1 VTASGRSLAAFGALE
16 PAEQVL
22 LDGLSDGR
30 FDLVEGGDL
39 PAPEDP
45 RRIIRADLLRL
56 LILGAP
62 DAPPVHE
69 KGVRVSGAIIRGVLD
84 LEGCRIPRDIG
95 LVDCRFENA
104 LVLRSAMIDTLFL
117 DGSHLPAI
125 LAERLETRG
134 DVFLRQASV
143 DGPIL
148 MPGGRLGGGLIA
160 DGATLRRAGSTA
172 LDLSNVDLRGDC
184 SLKGAAVTGRID
196 LGGARLSADLVAL
209 GAAIA
214 APEAVA
220 LDAEGASVRG
230 DLLLRHARVE
240 GEARFDRARCE
251 GALDMTGAALSAPGE
266 AAVSLVG
273 ASIKGALILREGA
286 RIDGLLDLR
295 GATVG
300 AMVDDPACWPGAGD
314 LALDRCL
321 YGGFLAAPAD
331 AATRLR
337 WLALQTPGRWRQ
349 DFWPQP
355 YRHLSAVLDGMGHN
369 EDADRVLFENERL
382 QRRARRARAR
392 GGAERL
398 TLWLRDG
405 FLRVTVGYGRRSL
418 LVLVWLAALWG
429 AGAGALEYAWR
440 AEAMR
445 PNAAVILR
453 GPEWMQCALEQGAIL
468 AAPSLADARPGL
480 ALAGESQLDCYLRQP
495 EAAAYPAFN
504 PAMFAL
510 DALLPAVDT
519 GQRSFW
525 SPDTRTRVGAF
536 AKGVVYLLTISG
548 WVLGLLAV
556 AGVSGLVRSR

>member
-1 VTASGRSLAAFGALE
+1 MSARSLAAFGALG

-30 FDLVEGGDL
+30 FDLVDGGGL
-39 PAPEDP
+39 PLADDP

-69 KGVRVSGAIIRGVLD
+69 KGVRVSGAIIRGALD

-95 LVDCRFENA
+95 LVDCLFEDA
-104 LVLRSAMIDTLFL
+104 LVLRSAVIDTLFL
-117 DGSHLPAI
+117 DGSRLPAI

-134 DVFLRQASV
+134 DVFLRHASV
-143 DGPIL
+143 SGSIL

-160 DGATLRRAGSTA
+160 DGATLTRPGAAA
-172 LDLSNVDLRGDC
+172 LDLTNVDLRGDF
-184 SLKGAAVTGRID
+184 SLKGAAVSGRVD
-196 LGGARLSADLVAL
+196 LGGARLSADLVAT
-209 GAAIA
+209 GAAID
-214 APEAVA
+214 APGSIA
-220 LDAEGASVRG
+220 LHAEGASVRG
-230 DLLLRHARVE
+230 DVLLRHARIA
-240 GEARFDRARCE
+240 GETRFDGARCE
-251 GALDMTGAALSAPGE
+251 GDFDMTGASLAAPGE

-300 AMVDDPACWPGAGD
+300 ATVDDPACWPGPGD

-337 WLALQTPGRWRQ
+337 WLALQTPQRWRE

-355 YRHLSAVLDGMGHN
+355 YRHLAAVLDAMGHN

-382 QRRARRARAR
+382 QRRARRLRAR
-392 GGAERL
+392 WGAERL
-398 TLWLRDG
+398 SLWLRDA

-418 LVLVWLAALWG
+418 LVLVWLAALWA
-429 AGAGALEYAWR
+429 AGAGVLEYAWR

-445 PNAAVILR
+445 PNTPVILR
-453 GPEWMQCALEQGAIL
+453 SPEWMQCAVEAGASIST
-468 AAPSLADARPGL
+468 ASLPEARPGL
-480 ALAGESQLDCYLRQP
+480 AKAGESQLDCYLRQP

-504 PAMFAL
+504 PLMFAL

-519 GQRSFW
+519 GQRGFW
-525 SPDTRTRVGAF
+525 SPDTRTPVGAA
-536 AKGVVYLLTISG
+536 AKGAVYLLTMSG